1 MRMAYALRMAYAKSW
16 SAALV
21 VAVAAF
27 LVYALPPYLTGDARR
42 SRVPATFG
50 LHYPLLVG
58 HVGFATLAMV
68 AAVAQIWPGLSVR
81 WPRLHCRAGRI
92 YVAAALPAAACGMA
106 IGAATPFGPV
116 LATSNVVLAALWL
129 WFTANGYLAVRR
141 RRYADHRRHMLRS
154 ATLAFSIITNRIW
167 SPLLYVTLQPLRDS
181 IFGGDEPHF
190 IWLVAGLAGW
200 LGWTI
205 PLLAVQWW
213 LTRSPDAAPS
223 SISQPPDTLRV

>member
-27 LVYALPPYLTGDARR
+27 LVYALPPYLTGDASR

-58 HVGFATLAMV
+58 HVGFATVAMV
-68 AAVAQIWPGLSVR
+68 AAVAQIWPGLRVR
-81 WPRLHCRAGRI
+81 WPRLHRRAGRV

-167 SPLLYVTLQPLRDS
+167 SPLLYVILQPLRDS
-181 IFGGDEPHF
+181 IFGGDERHF

-213 LTRSPDAAPS
+213 LTRCPDVAPS